1 MALLNLESLVLRGS
15 VRCDVL
21 ALTLRLGTSVV
32 AGLRIPDADP
42 CLSPSSLG
50 YRPMQPFGW
59 PIFGGNPGPEPVDN
73 PEAGAQPG
81 AGRSRRH
88 AGFSSRR
95 AKPAALHTKDTPGA
109 SWFTARALR
118 GKTES

>member
-21 ALTLRLGTSVV
+21 ALNLRLGTSAV
-32 AGLRIPDADP
+32 AGSRISPTDP
-42 CLSPSSLG
+42 CLPPLSLG

-88 AGFSSRR
+88 AGFSSHRT
-95 AKPAALHTKDTPGA
+95 KPTALHTKDTPQT
-109 SWFTARALR
+109 SWFTTAARR

>member
-21 ALTLRLGTSVV
+21 ALNLRLGTSVV
-32 AGLRIPDADP
+32 AGSRTSQSDP
-42 CLSPSSLG
+42 CLPLLSLG

-59 PIFGGNPGPEPVDN
+59 PIFGGNPGPKPVEN
-73 PEAGAQPG
+73 PEDGAQPG

-88 AGFSSRR
+88 AGFSSRT
-95 AKPAALHTKDTPGA
+95 AKPAALHTTDTPQT
-109 SWFTARALR
+109 SWFTAAAKR